1 MVQQALAVRALTG
14 DQAKASMPG
23 GLCLPLCWPLTLR
36 RRHACPPRVPSMQNH
51 SNEDIYEKA
60 VSILETYFDVEDG
73 EEENLAPA
81 VEGGEPAHHG
91 GERLLLLLVQEALPV
106 RLGRRRSLRRPLG
119 VWLYAPSLGRFA
131 HGATR
136 AVSPAG
142 TYAFGA
148 PQGFGAAAP
157 AGGFNFGMQQ

>member
-1 MVQQALAVRALTG
+1 
-14 DQAKASMPG
+14 
-23 GLCLPLCWPLTLR
+23 
-36 RRHACPPRVPSMQNH
+36 MQNH

-106 RLGRRRSLRRPLG
+106 RLGQRRSLRRPRG
-119 VWLYAPSLGRFA
+119 VGLHRLVSLSLTGLCMPYPPQEPMPLARRRA
-131 HGATR
+131 LAR
-136 AVSPAG
+136 QPPQAVSTSACSSEGMPAS
-142 TYAFGA
+142 AA
-148 PQGFGAAAP
+148 VRRGFTSVRRRARCTSPSASLP
-157 AGGFNFGMQQ
+157 CWPCPGG